1 MPSELRSLAPLVRH
15 PLALGLSLID
25 LRSAFDGPLWSTA
38 TVRLLEALLV
48 SSRAVAQPAQD
59 VRAIEFYIV
68 RHLAGSV
75 LSVHV
80 QPNGLLPALY

>member
-1 MPSELRSLAPLVRH
+1 MPSELVQLLAPLVRH
-15 PLALGLSLID
+15 PLALGLSLTTYD
-25 LRSAFDGPLWSTA
+25 PAFDADRSGARQL
-38 TVRLLEALLV
+38 VRLLEALLV

-75 LSVHV
+75 LSVYV
-80 QPNGLLPALY
+80 